1 MHLMIENPERYVESF
16 AEAGSDI
23 ITVHIEAAR
32 HLNRTISLIK
42 QSGKKAGISLNPAT
56 PLSAIEEILTDIDL
70 LLIMSVNPGFGGQ
83 KFIPSM
89 IPKLRRAK
97 KMVRALSPDVLIEV
111 DGGVGIDNIEMIAEA
126 GADIFVAGSSVFTSG
141 NYKRP
146 SGR

>member
-1 MHLMIENPERYVESF
+1 
-16 AEAGSDI
+16 
-23 ITVHIEAAR
+23 
-32 HLNRTISLIK
+32 
-42 QSGKKAGISLNPAT
+42 
-56 PLSAIEEILTDIDL
+56 
-70 LLIMSVNPGFGGQ
+70 MSVNPGFGGQ

-141 NYKRP
+141 NYEKAIREMKAKANS
-146 SGR
+146 SGISSGKVFRN